1 MFWRP
6 WSNLVRSF
14 QVSLWRS
21 HHLLYVVFFSIL
33 VQVINASTLNLFIQ
47 HSIKHA
53 SRLQQSFFFFFFGAE
68 NQTAFTATAS
78 MTRGPSGP
86 APRSSVLL
94 KWRAD
99 MRSLF
104 MRICSGQTET
114 DSRAKS
120 LKRIPTFKSVFF
132 LTLAPSQKRSS
143 VALKGTGEQ
152 KSDRFR
158 SNEGH
163 GLRDPPPQ
171 RGF

>member
-53 SRLQQSFFFFFFGAE
+53 SRLQQSFFFFFFWSWESNGFHCNGVDDPRPQRSGATF
-68 NQTAFTATAS
+68 QRAFKVKSRYAKLVYAHLLRTD
-78 MTRGPSGP
+78 RNRQSGE
-86 APRSSVLL
+86 VVE
-94 KWRAD
+94 K
-99 MRSLF
+99 
-104 MRICSGQTET
+104 
-114 DSRAKS
+114 DSHFQKC
-120 LKRIPTFKSVFF
+120 FF